1 MEGHETGDWELLK
14 NSLLRKWG
22 RATPLRRYWEENMTQ
37 LVQKSIDN
45 QGIQTN
51 VQYKKF
57 ISEFEEMMD
66 YFTRMEYSN
75 LNPENG
81 EPLWKTLSAEL
92 KKEVTKEL
100 SHAKKLKKTKDG
112 KKIIPNLSTLKIYVE
127 EALVIVDFDGEEE
140 EVITTKKNVKI
151 QEPVRLE
158 SQEDAFRRAMETCK
172 REAQPYPRS
181 TSPNFPEGR
190 MRTGPLECYYC
201 KKRHTIPDCDDF
213 ARDYKE

>member
-1 MEGHETGDWELLK
+1 
-14 NSLLRKWG
+14 
-22 RATPLRRYWEENMTQ
+22 
-37 LVQKSIDN
+37 
-45 QGIQTN
+45 
-51 VQYKKF
+51 
-57 ISEFEEMMD
+57 MMD

-81 EPLWKTLSAEL
+81 EPLWKALSAEL

-112 KKIIPNLSTLKIYVE
+112 KNIIPSLSTLKIYVE
-127 EALVIVDFDGEEE
+127 EALVILDFDGEEE
-140 EVITTKKNVKI
+140 EVTTKKNVKI

-158 SQEDAFRRAMETCK
+158 SQEDAFWRAMETGR

-190 MRTGPLECYYC
+190 MRMGPLECYYY
-201 KKRHTIPDCDDF
+201 KKSHTIPDCEDF
-213 ARDYKE
+213 ARDYKERKFYKSGGMYYYPNK